1 MSRTEAIRRLSQ
13 RKIDDEYKAAGILV
27 NLDGHVPLDEAAP
40 CYKPAREVVQAVV
53 DAGLA
58 RIEHELW
65 PLSSLKGTDERPGKD
80 RKRRLQ
86 RANKRK
92 AQDARDGVD
101 GDLDVEDVGT
111 DEDDGTSSSHY

>member
-1 MSRTEAIRRLSQ
+1 M
-13 RKIDDEYKAAGILV
+13 
-27 NLDGHVPLDEAAP
+27 PLDEAAP

-80 RKRRLQ
+80 RKLRLQ